1 MKGVQFVVDERG
13 DKKAVVIDLGMN
25 RQLWEDFYDVAL
37 AKEREE
43 EPRETLEEVRKR
55 IFGKT

>member
-1 MKGVQFVVDERG
+1 MVDEHG

-55 IFGKT
+55 IFGKTNAPPQS